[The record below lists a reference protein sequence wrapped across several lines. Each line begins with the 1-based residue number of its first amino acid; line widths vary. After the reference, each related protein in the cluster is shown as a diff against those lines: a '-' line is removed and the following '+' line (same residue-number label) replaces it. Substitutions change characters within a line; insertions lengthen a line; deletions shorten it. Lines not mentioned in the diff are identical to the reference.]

1 LVSIDFFTVPT
12 LHFQMLYVF
21 LVLAHDRWRILHLN
35 VTAHPTVEW
44 TGQQL
49 RAAFPFDP
57 GPRYLLRDRD
67 AIFGHDF
74 REQRG
79 NCVTGY
85 LQYSQQSRKH
95 LSVNKDSPEPRPI
108 QPAEMRWVVAVP

>member
-1 LVSIDFFTVPT
+1 LEQLVSIDFFTVPT

-35 VTAHPTVEW
+35 VTAHPTVES

-49 RAAFPFDP
+49 RAAFPFDS
-57 GPRYLLRDRD
+57 GPRYLLRDCN

-74 REQRG
+74 QEQCETWASAKFFLPRG
-79 NCVTGY
+79 PLG
-85 LQYSQQSRKH
+85 S
-95 LSVNKDSPEPRPI
+95 EPTSS
-108 QPAEMRWVVAVP
+108 A

>member
-1 LVSIDFFTVPT
+1 MVPIPQATVRDLRTFLEQLVSIDFFTVPT

-21 LVLAHDRWRILHLN
+21 LVLAHDRWRILHLK

-74 REQRG
+74 REQCEAWASAKFFLPRG
-79 NCVTGY
+79 PLGI
-85 LQYSQQSRKH
+85 
-95 LSVNKDSPEPRPI
+95 EPTSS
-108 QPAEMRWVVAVP
+108 A